1 MPAVKPPEWDA
12 MSAKEQLLWYL
23 ERLCAQA
30 DELCSALGI
39 ARVGD
44 PLVVTSLVDPAASTT
59 THASPTPV
67 PDISSYTTKAQEV
80 LEVIHDAPP
89 CLHRDGAHHLFDGWL
104 EPSCRH
110 QQRQQGHHHLPR
122 ARHQP

>member
-30 DELCSALGI
+30 DEMSSVLGI

-44 PLVVTSLVDPAASTT
+44 PPMVTLLVDPAASTT
-59 THASPTPV
+59 THASSAAITDVSGSP
-67 PDISSYTTKAQEV
+67 TKA
-80 LEVIHDAPP
+80 
-89 CLHRDGAHHLFDGWL
+89 
-104 EPSCRH
+104 
-110 QQRQQGHHHLPR
+110 
-122 ARHQP
+122 